1 MHEAFIEMLQQRIQ
15 TTHSWLIETTESLTE
30 AQLAWIPSS
39 TAPPIRWH
47 LWHTARAAD
56 LCQASFSRP
65 ASTASSSQQIWHM
78 QSLAHV
84 WHLEPKQLGWEEIG
98 AQMNDHMAATL
109 ALPEK
114 QILLTYVQAV
124 FQRFEQAIAKPRS
137 EWLAPVIDCMGFEL
151 SHASRHLGMIE
162 ALRGVQLLHGTAT
175 T

>member
-1 MHEAFIEMLQQRIQ
+1 MHETLIQMLQQRIQ
-15 TTHSWLIETTESLTE
+15 TTHEWLIQTTNSLTE

-56 LCQASFSRP
+56 LTLARFTLP
-65 ASTASSSQQIWHM
+65 ASISLQIWHA
-78 QSLAHV
+78 QNLAHA
-84 WHLEPKQLGWEEIG
+84 WNLDPTQLGWEEIG
-98 AQMNDHMAATL
+98 AQMDDDKAATL

-114 QILLTYVQAV
+114 DILLAYAHTV
-124 FQRFEQAIAKPRS
+124 FQSFEKAIADPHVMY
-137 EWLAPVIDCMGFEL
+137 LAPFIDGVGFEL

-162 ALRGVQLLHGTAT
+162 ALRGMQLLHGTAT